1 MPRGTGLRDTKR
13 RQTRDALAEAALRLF
28 AERGFDAV
36 TVAEIAAEAN
46 VSSKT
51 AFNYFPKKEDL
62 LLGRRQEIELDL
74 LLTVRQRP
82 QGEAVI
88 AAVRRH
94 TLKVAVH
101 LHEVPAG
108 ARRALRKLIESSPEV
123 HARLRQVSLT
133 TEQALAILLREDAHA
148 TPHDPTP
155 LVVASALGVLA
166 RLAYGV
172 PGWPAGGPKS
182 LEQTVAGINA
192 AFDRF
197 EAGFSNFELKGQ

>member
-1 MPRGTGLRDTKR
+1 MPRGTGLRDKKR
-13 RQTRDALAEAALRLF
+13 RQTRDALSEAALRLF

-36 TVAEIAAEAN
+36 TVAEVAAEAD
-46 VSSKT
+46 VSAKT

-62 LLGRRQEIELDL
+62 VLGRRQEIERDL
-74 LLTVRQRP
+74 LLTVQQRP

-88 AAVRRH
+88 TAVRRH

-101 LHEVPAG
+101 LHEVPAER
-108 ARRALRKLIESSPEV
+108 RRALRKLIESSPAV

-133 TEQALAILLREDAHA
+133 TEQALANLLREDTDA

-155 LVVASALGVLA
+155 MVVASALGLLA

-172 PGWPAGGPKS
+172 PGWPAGGPES
-182 LEQTVAGINA
+182 LEQTVEGINA

-197 EAGFSNFELKGQ
+197 EAGFSNFALKDR